1 MCQVVKREFKVIAVK
16 HRGLYKDFAELVPKA
31 AHQFLQRVPN
41 LTGTEVTVYEP
52 KASESHSE
60 GAFYVGVLGNDAL
73 DTLPEGAEFLDIQHS
88 YGIIRGKGTEMGSLY
103 SSLDQW
109 IDEQGYTRDT
119 FKDFIIET
127 YHPVEN
133 GAEEV
138 EIYIPI
144 RV

>member
-1 MCQVVKREFKVIAVK
+1 VCQVVTREFKVIAVK
-16 HRGLYKDFAELVPKA
+16 HGGLYKDFAELVPKA

-52 KASESHSE
+52 KASESRTE
-60 GAFYVGVLGNDAL
+60 GTFYVGLLVNDEFE
-73 DTLPEGAEFLDIQHS
+73 TLPEGVGFLDIQHK
-88 YGIIRGKGTEMGSLY
+88 YAMIRGKGTEMVSLY

-109 IDEQGYTRDT
+109 IDEQDYARDT
-119 FKDFIIET
+119 LEDFIIET

-133 GAEEV
+133 DVEEV

-144 RV
+144 KA

>member
-1 MCQVVKREFKVIAVK
+1 MCQVVTREFKVIAVK

-41 LTGTEVTVYEP
+41 LAGTEVTVYEP
-52 KASESHSE
+52 KASESHTE
-60 GAFYVGVLGNDAL
+60 GTFYVGLLVNNAL

-88 YGIIRGKGTEMGSLY
+88 YGMIRGKGTGMGSLY
-103 SSLDQW
+103 KMLDQW
-109 IDEQGYTRDT
+109 VDEQGYARDT
-119 FKDFIIET
+119 LENYILET

-133 GAEEV
+133 DVEEV

-144 RV
+144 KV